1 MQDVLGFTAFQ
12 AGLGFL
18 PMTAVNFT
26 VATALP
32 RIARRLGEAPTLV
45 AGVALTL
52 AGMGWLA
59 QVHATSTY
67 LTAVALPMV
76 LIGAGQGL
84 AFAPLTSFGMAGV
97 RAEDAGA
104 ASGLVNTAHQLGM
117 ATGLA
122 VLVATSADAV
132 DLTPRGHRADLGHR
146 PLGAVPGRCARNRP
160 SRAAT
165 PPHPRPPPRAE
176 PWHQLT

>member
-67 LTAVALPMV
+67 LTAGPCRWSSSAPAKASPSWSPHPQTQSTSPRVAT
-76 LIGAGQGL
+76 
-84 AFAPLTSFGMAGV
+84 APTWG
-97 RAEDAGA
+97 
-104 ASGLVNTAHQLGM
+104 
-117 ATGLA
+117 TGLLALCLA
-122 VLVATSADAV
+122 VVLAIVLPAQRRHRTL
-132 DLTPRGHRADLGHR
+132 DLRRGQ
-146 PLGAVPGRCARNRP
+146 
-160 SRAAT
+160 SRGT
-165 PPHPRPPPRAE
+165 N
-176 PWHQLT
+176 

>member
-1 MQDVLGFTAFQ
+1 VFFFFTTQLMRDVLGFTAFQ

-18 PMTAVNFT
+18 PMTAVNFA

-67 LTAVALPMV
+67 LTAGPCRWSSS
-76 LIGAGQGL
+76 
-84 AFAPLTSFGMAGV
+84 APAK
-97 RAEDAGA
+97 
-104 ASGLVNTAHQLGM
+104 AS
-117 ATGLA
+117 
-122 VLVATSADAV
+122 
-132 DLTPRGHRADLGHR
+132 
-146 PLGAVPGRCARNRP
+146 P
-160 SRAAT
+160 SWS
-165 PPHPRPPPRAE
+165 PHPQTRSTSPPAWPPR
-176 PWHQLT
+176 

>member
-104 ASGLVNTAHQLGM
+104 ASGLVNTAHHLGM

-132 DLTPRGHRADLGHR
+132 DLTTRVATALTWGTGLLALCLAVVLAIVLPAQRRHRTLDLRRGQ
-146 PLGAVPGRCARNRP
+146 
-160 SRAAT
+160 SRGT
-165 PPHPRPPPRAE
+165 N
-176 PWHQLT
+176 